1 MAHFI
6 YPAGTPLG
14 VVPFGYVFPS
24 SEWQSTIRQ
33 VYKAIN
39 GDEGGT
45 WAPSSYIVVGG
56 SGFSLTG
63 TGHQLAASARLTVQ
77 STAEIRVANGGLV
90 KLDGTGGDILMKVAG
105 GIATIEAETG
115 TVIKVNAG
123 GALDMYGSFTLKDT
137 NGPGSFTAEANTTI
151 TLLSGSTMTAAA
163 SSTINLTGAVALR
176 GILTVKSS
184 GGPGQLILESSTT
197 NLNAGTISHLSTST
211 NSYTSGAEESGTVL
225 DSRATTRTGKT
236 TRTGS
241 GARVA
246 RRTGRLL
253 ADASEDVTV
262 ADDTVRVRQTVTGI
276 HVYTLRH
283 TGTVPT
289 AGEQIHSYRSGTTTP
304 SAHGATFA
312 REDGTILFSY
322 AASKQGYA
330 TFEFDGTDWQLVG
343 PWGLFASGDNS
354 GSYGNVW

>member
-45 WAPSSYIVVGG
+45 WAPSTYIVIGG

-63 TGHQLAASARLTVQ
+63 TGHQLAASSRLTVQ

-90 KLDGTGGDILMKVAG
+90 KLDGTGGDILMKVAAG
-105 GIATIEAETG
+105 VATIEVESGA
-115 TVIKVNAG
+115 VVQVDAG
-123 GALDMYGSFTLKDT
+123 GALDVYGSATFKS
-137 NGPGSFTAEANTTI
+137 GGSGQWESGSNATF
-151 TLLSGSTMTAAA
+151 LSGSTVTFASGSTVNLSGATAVRG
-163 SSTINLTGAVALR
+163 TITIKL
-176 GILTVKSS
+176 S
-184 GGPGQLILESSTT
+184 GGPGSIVFEAGTT
-197 NLNAGTISHLSTST
+197 SINAGTMSHLATSV
-211 NSYTSGAEESGTVL
+211 NSYTSGSEESGTVT
-225 DSRATTRTGKT
+225 DSRTTSRTGKT

-246 RRTGRLL
+246 QRTPRLL
-253 ADASEDVTV
+253 ADSNEDVTV
-262 ADDTVRVRQTVTGI
+262 DDDTVRVRQTLTGI

-289 AGEQIHSYRSGTTTP
+289 AGERIHSYRSGTTTP

-343 PWGLFASGDNS
+343 PWGLYASGDNS